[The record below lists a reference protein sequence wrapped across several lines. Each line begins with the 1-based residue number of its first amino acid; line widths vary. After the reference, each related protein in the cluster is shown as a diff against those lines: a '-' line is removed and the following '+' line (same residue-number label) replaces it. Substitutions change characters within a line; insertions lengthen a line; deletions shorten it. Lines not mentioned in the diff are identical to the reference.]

1 VVELIDPSGLAA
13 QQALE
18 LYRVSFA
25 SPAEPPDVQIE
36 RLMQKGFYRT
46 LAMFNDEG
54 LVIACAFVVELPQ
67 SDVYHV
73 DYFCVRP
80 GMRGGGIGSKFFNGM
95 VEFFKGE
102 AKYPYITLESE
113 TRMVPY
119 YLKLNCVDMH
129 VQSDSFG
136 EDKYYLLFFRLSE
149 GECVNPIENSLDKVV
164 VDLKGVLH
172 MAAVLVALDDPSLA
186 DSLMGCDFVL

>member
-1 VVELIDPSGLAA
+1 
-13 QQALE
+13 
-18 LYRVSFA
+18 
-25 SPAEPPDVQIE
+25 
-36 RLMQKGFYRT
+36 MQKGFYRT
-46 LAMFNDEG
+46 LAMFNDDG

-95 VEFFKGE
+95 VDLFKSE

-119 YLKLNCVDMH
+119 YLKLKCVDIK

-136 EDKYYLLFFRLSE
+136 EDKYYLLFFRLV
-149 GECVNPIENSLDKVV
+149 GECANPIENGLEQVV
-164 VDLKGVLH
+164 TDLKGVLH
-172 MAAVLVALDDPSLA
+172 MAAVLVALDEPSLG
-186 DSLMGCDFVL
+186 DMMGCDYIL

>member
-1 VVELIDPSGLAA
+1 
-13 QQALE
+13 
-18 LYRVSFA
+18 
-25 SPAEPPDVQIE
+25 
-36 RLMQKGFYRT
+36 M
-46 LAMFNDEG
+46 
-54 LVIACAFVVELPQ
+54 ELPQ

-95 VEFFKGE
+95 VDFFKSE
-102 AKYPYITLESE
+102 VKYPYITLESE

-119 YLKLNCVDMH
+119 YLKLNCVDMK

-136 EDKYYLLFFRLSE
+136 EDKYFLLFFRLVSE
-149 GECVNPIENSLDKVV
+149 CPNPIEDGLDQVV

-172 MAAVLVALDDPSLA
+172 MAAVLVALDEPSLG
-186 DSLMGCDFVL
+186 DMGCDFVL